1 VVTYHGVMSASP
13 ASLSFPAEGPSRT
26 GAEPLPPPIAPGSAA
41 HRAARWALFVGGF
54 ATFGMFYGPQPLLPL
69 FGSAFGLD
77 AAQASGV
84 LSATAGAM
92 ALGLIPA
99 GFLAQRYGPKPVM
112 LASIVLGALCSL
124 LCAVAPSYG
133 VLIVLRALLGLSL
146 AGLPAVSSAWLAEE
160 VDARVLGQS
169 VGLIIAGNAAGGMSS
184 RLVCGLLAD
193 HTGWRGAFAGLGVL
207 GALAAFEFWRSL
219 PPSRRH
225 RPRPLHPRHALAD
238 LRAVAGERGLKPLF
252 ALALLLMGS
261 FVSFYNYLSFRLVQA
276 PFALSHATIGAVFL
290 LYVVGMFSS
299 PWAGRQ
305 ADRHGSSRVLA
316 AMLALC
322 AAGLALTLSNALPLI
337 IAGVAL
343 FTFGFFAAHS
353 VAVSW
358 VGRLAKHSK
367 SLASAAYLAMYY
379 LGASSMGWLGG
390 HAWQAGAWPGV
401 LGFLGALW
409 LGSVAIAWR
418 MARLAPVRGAS
429 RAGAHDAGVA
439 SQF

>member
-1 VVTYHGVMSASP
+1 MSATP
-13 ASLSFPAEGPSRT
+13 ASLSCPAEGPPRAGS
-26 GAEPLPPPIAPGSAA
+26 EPLPPPIASGSAA
-41 HRAARWALFVGGF
+41 HRAARWALFAGGF

-124 LCAVAPSYG
+124 LCAMAPGYGALVA
-133 VLIVLRALLGLSL
+133 LRALLGLSL

-160 VDARVLGQS
+160 VDPRTLGQS

-207 GALAAFEFWRSL
+207 GVLAAFEFWRSL

-238 LRAVAGERGLKPLF
+238 LRAVAGEPGLKPLF
-252 ALALLLMGS
+252 ALALLLMGG
-261 FVSFYNYLSFRLVQA
+261 FVSFYNYLGFRLVQA

-305 ADRHGSSRVLA
+305 ADRQGSPRVLA

-322 AAGLALTLSNALPLI
+322 AAGLGLTLSNALPLI

-353 VAVSW
+353 VAIGW
-358 VGRLAKHSK
+358 VGRIARHSK
-367 SLASAAYLAMYY
+367 SLASAAYLTMYY
-379 LGASSMGWLGG
+379 VGASSMGWLGG

-401 LGFLGALW
+401 LGFLAALW
-409 LGSVAIAWR
+409 LGCVAIAWH
-418 MARLAPVRGAS
+418 MARLAPARAAS
-429 RAGAHDAGVA
+429 RAPAHGAGIA

>member
-1 VVTYHGVMSASP
+1 MSATP
-13 ASLSFPAEGPSRT
+13 ASLSIPAEGPSRA
-26 GAEPLPPPIAPGSAA
+26 GAEPLPSPIAPGSAA

-77 AAQASGV
+77 AAQASEV

-124 LCAVAPSYG
+124 LCAVAPGYG
-133 VLIVLRALLGLSL
+133 ALVALRALLGLSL

-160 VDARVLGQS
+160 VDPRALGES

-207 GALAAFEFWRSL
+207 GVLAAFEFWRSL

-225 RPRPLHPRHALAD
+225 RRRPLHPRHALAD
-238 LRAVAGERGLKPLF
+238 LRAVAGERGLLPLF
-252 ALALLLMGS
+252 GLALLLMGS
-261 FVSFYNYLSFRLVQA
+261 FVSFYNYLGFRLGAA
-276 PFALSHATIGAVFL
+276 PFSLSHAAIGAIFL

-299 PWAGRQ
+299 PWAGRR
-305 ADRHGSSRVLA
+305 ADRRGSSPLLWR
-316 AMLALC
+316 MLAVS
-322 AAGLALTLSNALPLI
+322 AAGLALTLAGALPVI
-337 IAGVAL
+337 VAGVAL
-343 FTFGFFAAHS
+343 FTFGFFGAHS
-353 VAVSW
+353 IATSW
-358 VGRLAKHSK
+358 VGRLAKQSK
-367 SLASAAYLAMYY
+367 ALASATYLTAYY
-379 LGASSMGWLGG
+379 LGASSMGWLGR
-390 HAWQAGAWPGV
+390 HAWSAGAWGGTV
-401 LGFLGALW
+401 AFIGALW
-409 LGSVAIAWR
+409 AGCARVARRTAR
-418 MARLAPVRGAS
+418 MPAAPAAARVRA
-429 RAGAHDAGVA
+429 
-439 SQF
+439 

>member
-1 VVTYHGVMSASP
+1 MAAYDGAMSATP
-13 ASLSFPAEGPSRT
+13 ASLGLPAAIAPRAD
-26 GAEPLPPPIAPGSAA
+26 AEPLPPPIAPGSAA

-69 FGSAFGLD
+69 FGSAFALD

-112 LASIVLGALCSL
+112 LAAIVLGALFSL

-133 VLIVLRALLGLSL
+133 ALIALRALLGLSL

-160 VDARVLGQS
+160 VDPRALGQS

-193 HTGWRGAFAGLGVL
+193 HAGWRGAFAGLGVL
-207 GALAAFEFWRSL
+207 GAVAAFEFWRSL

-238 LRAVAGERGLKPLF
+238 LRAVASERGLKPLF

-261 FVSFYNYLSFRLVQA
+261 FVSFYNYLGFRLVQA

-305 ADRHGSSRVLA
+305 ADRQGSSRVLA

-322 AAGLALTLSNALPLI
+322 AVGLALTLSNALTMI
-337 IAGVAL
+337 IVGVAL

-353 VAVSW
+353 VASSW
-358 VGRLAKHSK
+358 VGRLAQRSK
-367 SLASAAYLAMYY
+367 ALASAAYLTAYY

-390 HAWQAGAWPGV
+390 HAWQAGAWVGV
-401 LGFLGALW
+401 LAFLGLLW
-409 LGSVAIAWR
+409 LGAVAIAAR
-418 MARLAPVRGAS
+418 MARLPAPPRTPAREIDAPS
-429 RAGAHDAGVA
+429 R
-439 SQF
+439 F

>member
-1 VVTYHGVMSASP
+1 MSAIP
-13 ASLSFPAEGPSRT
+13 ARLPSLSTPDA
-26 GAEPLPPPIAPGSAA
+26 AAQMPLPPPIAPGSPA

-69 FGSAFGLD
+69 FGSTFGLD
-77 AAQASGV
+77 AAHASEV
-84 LSATAGAM
+84 MSATAGAM

-112 LASIVLGALCSL
+112 LSAIVLGALCSL

-133 VLIVLRALLGLSL
+133 LLIALRALLGLSL

-160 VDARVLGQS
+160 VDPRALGQS

-193 HTGWRGAFAGLGVL
+193 HTGWRGAFAGLGLL
-207 GALAAFEFWRSL
+207 GVLAAFEFWRSL
-219 PPSRRH
+219 PASHRH

-238 LRAVAGERGLKPLF
+238 LRAVASEPGARPLF

-261 FVSFYNYLSFRLVQA
+261 FVSFYNYLGFRLVRA
-276 PFALSHATIGAVFL
+276 PFALSHATLGAVFL
-290 LYVVGMFSS
+290 LYIVGMFSS
-299 PWAGRQ
+299 PWAGRR
-305 ADRHGSSRVLA
+305 ADRRGSPRVLA
-316 AMLALC
+316 EMLALC
-322 AAGLALTLSNALPLI
+322 AAGLALTLAKTLLPI

-353 VAVSW
+353 VASSW
-358 VGRLAKHSK
+358 VGRRARHSK
-367 SLASAAYLAMYY
+367 SLSSAAYLTTYY

-390 HAWQAGAWPGV
+390 LAWQSGAWIGV
-401 LGFLGALW
+401 LGFLAVLW
-409 LGSVAIAWR
+409 LGCAAIAWR
-418 MARLAPVRGAS
+418 LARFAPVGAS
-429 RAGAHDAGVA
+429 MQPSARDLAAA

>member
-1 VVTYHGVMSASP
+1 MSATP
-13 ASLSFPAEGPSRT
+13 ASLSFPAARSSRT
-26 GAEPLPPPIAPGSAA
+26 GDEPLPPPIAPGSAA

-238 LRAVAGERGLKPLF
+238 LRIVAGERGLVPLF
-252 ALALLLMGS
+252 GLALLLMGS
-261 FVSFYNYLSFRLVQA
+261 FVSFYNYLGFRLVQA

>member
-1 VVTYHGVMSASP
+1 MSAMP
-13 ASLSFPAEGPSRT
+13 ASLGLPAAVMPR
-26 GAEPLPPPIAPGSAA
+26 AESDALPPPIAPGSAA

-69 FGSAFGLD
+69 FGSAFALD

-112 LASIVLGALCSL
+112 LAAIVLGALFSL

-133 VLIVLRALLGLSL
+133 ALIALRALLGLSL

-160 VDARVLGQS
+160 VDARALGQS

-207 GALAAFEFWRSL
+207 GAIAAFEFWRSL

-238 LRAVAGERGLKPLF
+238 LRAVASERGLKPLF

-261 FVSFYNYLSFRLVQA
+261 FVSFYNYLGFRLVQA

-305 ADRHGSSRVLA
+305 ADRRGSSRVLG

-322 AAGLALTLSNALPLI
+322 AVGLALTLANALPMI

-353 VAVSW
+353 VASSW
-358 VGRLAKHSK
+358 VGRLAQRSK
-367 SLASAAYLAMYY
+367 ALASAVYLTAYY

-401 LGFLGALW
+401 LAFLALLW
-409 LGSVAIAWR
+409 LGAVAIAAR
-418 MARLAPVRGAS
+418 MARLPPPARSSCAQDDG
-429 RAGAHDAGVA
+429 RL
-439 SQF
+439 Q

>member
-1 VVTYHGVMSASP
+1 MSALP
-13 ASLSFPAEGPSRT
+13 ASSTAPPLQGADAPDALPA
-26 GAEPLPPPIAPGSAA
+26 PLEPGSPA

-69 FGSAFGLD
+69 FGSTFGLD
-77 AAQASGV
+77 AAQASEV

-112 LASIVLGALCSL
+112 LAAIVLGALCSL

-133 VLIVLRALLGLSL
+133 ALVALRALLGLSL
-146 AGLPAVSSAWLAEE
+146 AGLPALSSAWLAEE
-160 VDARVLGQS
+160 VDPRALGQS

-193 HTGWRGAFAGLGVL
+193 HVGWRGALAGLGLL
-207 GALAAFEFWRSL
+207 GVLAAFEFWRSL

-225 RPRPLHPRHALAD
+225 RPRALHPRHALAD
-238 LRAVAGERGLKPLF
+238 LRAVVGEPGAKPLF

-261 FVSFYNYLSFRLVQA
+261 FVSFYNYLGFRLVQA
-276 PFALSHATIGAVFL
+276 PFSLSHATIGAVFL
-290 LYVVGMFSS
+290 LYVVGMLSS
-299 PWAGRQ
+299 PWAGRR
-305 ADRHGSSRVLA
+305 ADRRGSARVLA
-316 AMLALC
+316 EMLGLC
-322 AAGLALTLSNALPLI
+322 AAGLLLTLSNALAVI

-353 VAVSW
+353 VASSW
-358 VGRLAKHSK
+358 VGRRARHSK
-367 SLASAAYLAMYY
+367 SLASATYLTTYY

-390 HAWQAGAWPGV
+390 LAWQAGAWNGV
-401 LGFLGALW
+401 LGFLAVSW
-409 LGSVAIAWR
+409 LGCAALAWHLARRAPAQAAARPGAREVA
-418 MARLAPVRGAS
+418 V
-429 RAGAHDAGVA
+429 AGRR
-439 SQF
+439 

>member
-1 VVTYHGVMSASP
+1 MSATP
-13 ASLSFPAEGPSRT
+13 ASLGLPAAVAPRAEGE
-26 GAEPLPPPIAPGSAA
+26 ALPPPIAPGSAA

-69 FGSAFGLD
+69 FGSAFALD

-112 LASIVLGALCSL
+112 LAAIVLGALFSL

-133 VLIVLRALLGLSL
+133 ALIALRALLGLSL

-160 VDARVLGQS
+160 VDTRALGQS

-193 HTGWRGAFAGLGVL
+193 HTGWRGAFAGLGLL
-207 GALAAFEFWRSL
+207 GAIAAFEFWRSL

-261 FVSFYNYLSFRLVQA
+261 FVSFYNYLGFRLVQA

-305 ADRHGSSRVLA
+305 ADRRGSSRVLG

-322 AAGLALTLSNALPLI
+322 AVGLALTLSNALTMI

-353 VAVSW
+353 VASSW
-358 VGRLAKHSK
+358 VGRLAQRSK
-367 SLASAAYLAMYY
+367 ALASAVYLTAYY

-390 HAWQAGAWPGV
+390 HAWQAGAWLGV
-401 LGFLGALW
+401 LAFLGLLW
-409 LGSVAIAWR
+409 LGAVAIAAR
-418 MARLAPVRGAS
+418 MARLPAPPRTPAREIDAAS
-429 RAGAHDAGVA
+429 R
-439 SQF
+439 F

>member
-1 VVTYHGVMSASP
+1 MSATP
-13 ASLSFPAEGPSRT
+13 ASLSFPAARSSRT
-26 GAEPLPPPIAPGSAA
+26 GDEPLPPPIAPGSAA

-54 ATFGMFYGPQPLLPL
+54 ATFGMFSGPQPLLPL